1 MIPIVLVGGGG
12 HCRSLIDVIA
22 STGKYDISGILEKP
36 GVKEDVFSYPV
47 IGTDEDIPSLQKDGL
62 RFIITVGHTGDAS
75 LRRRLSSLIDVA
87 GGVQEVIISPTAWVS
102 PHARLGAGTVVMHHA
117 VVNAGAVIG
126 KGCIIN
132 SQALVE
138 HDVVVGDQVHIS
150 TGAKINGCCRIGDGC
165 FIGSGAVIIHET
177 GVASDCIVGAGAV
190 VIDDIGEPGTY
201 AGNPCRRIVR
211 GRRDRG

>member
-150 TGAKINGCCRIGDGC
+150 TGAKVNGCCRIGDGC
-165 FIGSGAVIIHET
+165 FIGSGAVMIHET

-201 AGNPCRRIVR
+201 AGNPCRRIDRSR
-211 GRRDRG
+211 GRG